1 MLLSNSDAEAVVL
14 AGILANPDAYWTINT
29 VGLSASDFNG
39 GTLPRRVMAAIE
51 TVAGDRKKPERILV
65 REELASQEKALE
77 YVDSLS
83 RVPSGIGQAI
93 EAAGI
98 VKGLSV
104 SRQLVQ
110 VGAGIIALAEEHRA
124 DGVTAVA
131 ESEALLRSVRTSLP
145 QPDRS
150 PDPADIL
157 VRIREMKDLRS
168 TRIRFSPT
176 LDGKVNGLQP
186 GHLWVVGGF
195 SSTGKSA
202 VAANFAYDA
211 LRANK
216 RVGIWS
222 LEMTQEQYLIR
233 ILSVATGVPQS
244 IIRSRGFIGHDMV
257 EGMRRAEASIARAPL
272 SIYDTSYRL
281 QDIRRTAIMQ
291 KETLGL
297 DLMIVDFIQNVY
309 DKGEEFGDAR
319 ATILELQNLAKE
331 LDCTVMALSQV
342 SNDYAKNADTNKNYY
357 SFKGHGA
364 IRDAAD
370 IAVMLRRDRINTPGI
385 MDFDVVKHRH
395 GEFGVIP
402 MRFDLQTGRLTDAT
416 DLMPET
422 EDDD

>member
-1 MLLSNSDAEAVVL
+1 VQLSNSDAEAIVL
-14 AGILANPDAYWTINT
+14 AGILSNPDAYWTINT
-29 VGLSASDFNG
+29 VGLTAKDFNTG
-39 GTLPRRVMAAIE
+39 QSRRVMAAIE
-51 TVAGDRKKPERILV
+51 AVAGDRKKPERVLV
-65 REELASQEKALE
+65 IEELAEETKVLDYVEALN
-77 YVDSLS
+77 
-83 RVPSGIGQAI
+83 RVPSGVGQAI
-93 EAAGI
+93 EAARV
-98 VKGLSV
+98 VKGLST
-104 SRQLVQ
+104 SRQLVT

-124 DGVTAVA
+124 DSETAVA
-131 ESEALLRSVRTSLP
+131 EAETLLRGVRTTLP
-145 QPDRS
+145 QPERS
-150 PDPADIL
+150 PNPADIL

-176 LDGKVNGLQP
+176 LDGMTNGLQP

-202 VAANFAYDA
+202 VAVNFVYDA
-211 LRANK
+211 LRAN
-216 RVGIWS
+216 RTVGVWS

-233 ILSVATGVPQS
+233 LLSCATGIPQS
-244 IIRSRGFIGHDMV
+244 TIRSRAFIGHDTVDLMKRV
-257 EGMRRAEASIARAPL
+257 ESWVARAPL
-272 SIYDTSYRL
+272 AIYDTHYRL
-281 QDIRRTAIMQ
+281 QDIRRTAIAQ
-291 KETLGL
+291 KETMGL

-370 IAVMLRRDRINTPGI
+370 IAVMLKRDRVNTPGI

-402 MRFDLQTGRLTDAT
+402 MNFDLQTGRLTDAT
-416 DLMPET
+416 DLMPES
-422 EDDD
+422 EDND